1 MALLAEQEIKPID
14 FSVIPDE
21 LLERNQWVAWKRG
34 EPKEDGTIPK
44 VPCHISGKYP
54 QSFKKCYDLNTVK
67 DSYENKRVD
76 GVGFS
81 LEGVD
86 DLVCIDLDADSIE
99 NIPQGLIGLTAHS
112 YAERSPSGNGLHV
125 WIKGKW
131 MGKTT
136 QGKEIRYYEG
146 FKVEIFYGTGYLT
159 FTGDTVNGV
168 PVEERQDL
176 LEFIYDNTVSKQKKS
191 PIVQTVDKTERT
203 LDDSLVLQQLFKT
216 DKVARILFSIGD
228 LSRFSDANGKPDHSK
243 ADYALLCAFAK
254 VTRNIEQIDG
264 LFRQSKIYRPE
275 KWDKPS
281 RGKYHGYWEIQRA
294 LSDTITDSASI
305 PKPVDTVN
313 NENWQDAL
321 EYGERKNGDTY
332 LLKNGRNA
340 ERILKGVFKDSI
352 AFDAFKNAEAIKSD
366 LPWRKRSLPHK
377 PYEAWIGSDDN
388 RLLHWFETQWNINS
402 KAIIQNAYIEVT
414 RQNSFHPVKE
424 YLESHKWDGLERV
437 ETFFIDYLGANDT
450 PYIRAV
456 TRKWIVAAVTRIYEP
471 GCKFDY
477 MPVLVGEQGA
487 GKSSTIAK
495 LAREWFS
502 DSLKSFDSK
511 EAGEHLQT
519 SWIFE
524 FGELAGM
531 KKAEV
536 EEIKAFITKTVD
548 SYRVA
553 YDRVVSEFPR
563 KCVFIGTTN
572 THDFLRDQ
580 TGNRRFWPVTVDPKK
595 RKYNSI
601 TDLTDEIVGQIWAE
615 AMELYRQGE
624 KLYLDPELEA
634 EARKVQEG
642 HMEQDPRTGVIEEYL
657 ETMLPQSWDNMQ
669 VWDRQNYLSD
679 RQRIKT
685 DGVIKRE
692 KVCPAEIWTECLG
705 NDYKNMK
712 VHEARAI
719 ANILR
724 SLAGWK
730 ERKPSRTIFKHYG
743 KQTTFIRE

>member
-1 MALLAEQEIKPID
+1 MALLAEQELKPID

-44 VPCHISGKYP
+44 IPCHISGKYQ

-81 LEGVD
+81 LVGVE

-99 NIPQGLIGLTAHS
+99 NIPQVLRDLIRHS
-112 YAERSPSGNGLHV
+112 YAEKSPSGNGLHV

-146 FKVEIFYGTGYLT
+146 FKIEFFYGTGYLT
-159 FTGDTVNGV
+159 YTGHTVNGL

-176 LEFIYDNTVSKQKKS
+176 LQFIYDNTDSKQKKS

-203 LDDSLVLQQLFKT
+203 LDDSLVLQQVFKI
-216 DKVARILFSIGD
+216 DKVARILFTIGD
-228 LSRFSDANGKPDHSK
+228 ISRFSDANGKPDHSK

-254 VTRNIEQIDG
+254 VTRNIEQIDRF
-264 LFRQSKIYRPE
+264 FRQSKIYRPE

-305 PKPVDTVN
+305 PKPVETVN

-340 ERILKGVFKDSI
+340 ERILKGVFNDSI

-366 LPWRKRSLPHK
+366 LPWRKRLLPHK
-377 PYEAWIGSDDN
+377 PYESWIGSDDS
-388 RLLHWFETQWNINS
+388 RLLHWFETKWDISTKN
-402 KAIIQNAYIEVT
+402 IIQNAYIEVT

-424 YLESHKWDGLERV
+424 YLESHTWDGSERV

-477 MPVLVGEQGA
+477 MPVLVGAQGA

-502 DSLKSFDSK
+502 DSLKNFDNK
-511 EAGEHLQT
+511 EAGEHLQN

-553 YDRVVSEFPR
+553 YERVVSEFPR

-580 TGNRRFWPVTVDPKK
+580 TGNRRFWPITVDSKK
-595 RKYNSI
+595 QKYNPI
-601 TDLTDEIVGQIWAE
+601 TELTDEIVGQIWAE

-657 ETMLPQSWDNMQ
+657 ETMLPQNWDNMQ
-669 VWDRQNYLSD
+669 VFERQNFLSD
-679 RQRIKT
+679 RDTRKT
-685 DGVIKRE
+685 GTVKRE

-712 VHEARAI
+712 VHEARVI

-724 SLAGWK
+724 SLDGWK